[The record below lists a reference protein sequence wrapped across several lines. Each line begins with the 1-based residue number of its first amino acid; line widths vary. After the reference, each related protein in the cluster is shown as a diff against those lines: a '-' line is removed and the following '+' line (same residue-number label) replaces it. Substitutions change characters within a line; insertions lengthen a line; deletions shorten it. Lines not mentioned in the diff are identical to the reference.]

1 MIDFVNGMPDVSKID
16 SRLRKPLGVLIVVAG
31 LLLHLIPLF
40 PASWIIVIGLELLGL
55 RMILWDRLKR
65 WLGVKEYVKEREK
78 SDMNL

>member
-1 MIDFVNGMPDVSKID
+1 MIDFVNGMPNVSKID
-16 SRLRKPLGVLIVVAG
+16 SRLRKSLGVLVVVIG

-65 WLGVKEYVKEREK
+65 WLGIKEYVKEREQ